1 MDKRGETQAVNR
13 KRAALKALIV
23 LAAVA
28 FIIFVLSHFITSQEL
43 NALKHDLSLW
53 TVITL
58 VIIINLVSF
67 GCFVAM
73 FVAWQW
79 IRCDFKSPRDDGL
92 DGVTS
97 TIKLFSQEI

>member
-1 MDKRGETQAVNR
+1 MDKRSKIQAVNR

-28 FIIFVLSHFITSQEL
+28 FIIFVLSHFITSREM

-73 FVAWQW
+73 FAAWQW
-79 IRCDFKSPRDDGL
+79 IRFDLKPPRNDGL
-92 DGVTS
+92 DG
-97 TIKLFSQEI
+97 